1 MDNQQQSYTSASG
14 CLVRLLWTV
23 IGHAALLITA
33 MFIVEKHVRSF
44 SIYDCIYLLSIA
56 LIILSRFID
65 IRYLKGETVYG
76 TPASAA
82 HLRRHILVMV
92 PIYLLFLILAHVL
105 GILL

>member
-65 IRYLKGETVYG
+65 IRYLKGKTVYG
-76 TPASAA
+76 APASTA
-82 HLRRHILVMV
+82 HLAPALKIPPSTPNPPRWQ
-92 PIYLLFLILAHVL
+92 PLIR
-105 GILL
+105 